1 MIPWRQAQR
10 TRREL
15 SLHLVI
21 VFNGLNVALSVTTN
35 SDHGELCLS

>member
-10 TRREL
+10 TRQQF

-21 VFNGLNVALSVTTN
+21 VFKGLNVALQRN
-35 SDHGELCLS
+35 N